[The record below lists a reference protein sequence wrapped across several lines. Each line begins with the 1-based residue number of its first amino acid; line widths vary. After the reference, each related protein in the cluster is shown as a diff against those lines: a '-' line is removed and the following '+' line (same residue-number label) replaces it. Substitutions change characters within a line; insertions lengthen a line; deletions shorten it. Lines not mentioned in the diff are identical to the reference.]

1 MLHLAVSVKPDIK
14 VLWIDTGYLPPET
27 YRFAAALTRRL
38 RLNLH
43 VEQSDVTPARMEALH
58 GKLWERRG
66 DEGEAGLGAE
76 HAAAAGAGGDGE
88 GGGESASGA
97 RLYGLLRKVSRA
109 PPRHTAPPPARRRRG
124 RSSGPGLPL
133 ALSLFPPLL
142 RSRR

>member
-1 MLHLAVSVKPDIK
+1 
-14 VLWIDTGYLPPET
+14 
-27 YRFAAALTRRL
+27 
-38 RLNLH
+38 
-43 VEQSDVTPARMEALH
+43 MEALH

-109 PPRHTAPPPARRRRG
+109 PPRRRAAARAAPSRTKLRP
-124 RSSGPGLPL
+124 RSAPRSLPL
-133 ALSLFPPLL
+133 SSSPQVAPMNRALARLETRCLL
-142 RSRR
+142 SGVRATQTDHRRAVSYTHLTLPTILLV